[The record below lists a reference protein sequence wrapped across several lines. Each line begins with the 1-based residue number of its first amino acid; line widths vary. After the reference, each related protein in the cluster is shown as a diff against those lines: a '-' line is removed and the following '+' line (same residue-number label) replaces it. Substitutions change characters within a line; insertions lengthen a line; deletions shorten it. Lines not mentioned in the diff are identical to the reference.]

1 MPLFLKILEAILSFL
16 LKAIRF
22 RCSCSINESK
32 NSEGENKVEEAK
44 RHHHKRTTVVE
55 TDTHTT
61 TINESFS
68 SPDLAKTNNEVK

>member
-1 MPLFLKILEAILSFL
+1 MTLFLKILEAILSFL
-16 LKAIRF
+16 LKAIRC

-32 NSEGENKVEEAK
+32 SSERENKDEEPK

-55 TDTHTT
+55 TDSHTT

-68 SPDLAKTNNEVK
+68 SPDLAKSNNEVK

>member
-1 MPLFLKILEAILSFL
+1 MPLFLKILHTILSFL

-22 RCSCSINESK
+22 RCSCSINETK
-32 NSEGENKVEEAK
+32 NNEQEK

-55 TDTHTT
+55 TNTHTT

>member
-1 MPLFLKILEAILSFL
+1 MSLFLKILNTILSFL

-22 RCSCSINESK
+22 RCSCSINETK
-32 NSEGENKVEEAK
+32 NNEQEK

-55 TDTHTT
+55 TNTHTT

>member
-1 MPLFLKILEAILSFL
+1 MSLFLKILNTILSFL

-22 RCSCSINESK
+22 RCSCSINETK
-32 NSEGENKVEEAK
+32 NNEQEKTK

-68 SPDLAKTNNEVK
+68 SPDLTKTNNEVK

>member
-32 NSEGENKVEEAK
+32 SSERKNKVEEEPK
-44 RHHHKRTTVVE
+44 RRHHKRTTVVE

-68 SPDLAKTNNEVK
+68 SPDLAKTNEVK

>member
-1 MPLFLKILEAILSFL
+1 MSLFLKILNTIISFL
-16 LKAIRF
+16 LKAIRC

-32 NSEGENKVEEAK
+32 NNEQEKH
-44 RHHHKRTTVVE
+44 HHHKRTTVVE

-68 SPDLAKTNNEVK
+68 SPDLTKNNKVK

>member
-1 MPLFLKILEAILSFL
+1 MSLFLKILHTILSFL
-16 LKAIRF
+16 LKAIRC
-22 RCSCSINESK
+22 RCSCSVNDSK
-32 NSEGENKVEEAK
+32 SSEEKNKVEEPK
-44 RHHHKRTTVVE
+44 RRHHKRTTVIE

>member
-1 MPLFLKILEAILSFL
+1 MSLFLKILHTILSFL
-16 LKAIRF
+16 LKAIHC

-32 NSEGENKVEEAK
+32 VEEKPK

-68 SPDLAKTNNEVK
+68 SPDLTKTNNEVK

>member
-1 MPLFLKILEAILSFL
+1 MSLFLKILEAILSFL
-16 LKAIRF
+16 LKAIHC

-32 NSEGENKVEEAK
+32 VEEK
-44 RHHHKRTTVVE
+44 PKCHHHKRTTVIE

>member
-1 MPLFLKILEAILSFL
+1 MTLFLKILEAILSFF

-22 RCSCSINESK
+22 RCSCSINERKSSERESK
-32 NSEGENKVEEAK
+32 DEEPK

-68 SPDLAKTNNEVK
+68 SPDLAKTNEVK